1 MTTSPQD
8 DLTAERAAQLYNSL
22 HAYIPT
28 DRCVYASEL
37 NQVELEKVE
46 DITKLTAALKTARH
60 EALREAA
67 KVVETI
73 TLQAVKAELRWRKKH
88 AAEEVEG
95 VAKSERAECYMRSLG
110 LHIKGE
116 LDRLA
121 SEGA

>member
-1 MTTSPQD
+1 MKDIKVLGTGCANCKATVK
-8 DLTAERAAQLYNSL
+8 
-22 HAYIPT
+22 I
-28 DRCVYASEL
+28 
-37 NQVELEKVE
+37 VEEVANEKGVPISLEKVE

-73 TLQAVKAELRWRKKH
+73 TLQAVKAELRWREKH
-88 AAEEVEG
+88 AAEEVDG
-95 VAKSERAECYMRSLG
+95 VAKSERAECHLRSLG

-116 LDRLA
+116 LDQLA